1 MSINANV
8 RNVLIVLAIAAVI
21 ALVPGGGTTANVV
34 IQAISLIF
42 LVSIV
47 WVASI
52 MYREHRT
59 ALYSLGDGRRAVL
72 YAAVGVLALTL
83 TGTARLWGTS
93 AGSVAWLLLVG
104 ASVYAAGAVL
114 WAARRY

>member
-8 RNVLIVLAIAAVI
+8 RNVVIVLAIAAVV

-34 IQAISLIF
+34 IQAISLLF

-52 MYREHRT
+52 MYREHRS

-72 YAAVGVLALTL
+72 YAALGVLAVTV
-83 TGTARLWGTS
+83 TATPQLWRTS
-93 AGSVAWLLLVG
+93 AGSVAWLVLVG
-104 ASVYAAGAVL
+104 AAVYAACAVL
-114 WAARRY
+114 WAARKY